1 MNILKK
7 IIEWPASR
15 AYIFTIDFSKPWWY
29 VFWQQRLYVLITVI
43 YLIVDDVFST
53 LVPLILGYVLVNK
66 SIKLLLVVQAIYI
79 LLEVLGWLTY
89 NPSLTR
95 IYNQIQD
102 SFHYSA
108 YNQLLS
114 VDPMYHV
121 RRSSGTVIG
130 KIKRTSNAYLDLM
143 STFVDDALPF
153 VVELV
158 TVLVSVFIINIYLGI
173 LIFSIV
179 LVIGLFFSI
188 SIIFSTRK
196 LERYAN
202 EQDDLTSQMS
212 TECLSQ
218 AQFIRASFA
227 TSQVQQRLL
236 VQHEK
241 QLKAEIVLWMTYP
254 IIQGFFI
261 ILYIIGTGF
270 IITFLIHLIKQGRLD
285 SVLATTL
292 LLTYFRGTRKL
303 FSLDSML
310 LTMIKSYRRIVDFY
324 IFIQAFGQKSF
335 PIFSEE
341 GKKDVEVDLLSPTKV
356 ILNHVTFSYPY
367 QPPIF
372 IDISLN
378 LSVEQGQENKL
389 YGIIG
394 PSGIGKT
401 TFISV
406 LGGQLKPHAGYV
418 LINGID
424 AYTVNDDVRR
434 KLIALQGQIATSL
447 RGSLK
452 YNLLFGLPDDF
463 LPSDQSI
470 VDVLTNVG
478 LWKLFAEKDGLN
490 TYIGEGGL
498 NLSGGQR
505 QRLNFANLYLRAKF
519 YKPVLILIDEPTS
532 SLDEMSERALTVMID
547 ELAHRSVTFV
557 IAHRLKTLNQAHQLL
572 DFSLLG
578 PKKILQFHAP
588 EELKSISTYF
598 DKLLSGVTKL

>member
-15 AYIFTIDFSKPWWY
+15 AYIFAIDFNKPWWY
-29 VFWQQRLYVLITVI
+29 VFWQQRLYVVITVI

-66 SIKLLLVVQAIYI
+66 SIKLLLVVQAVYI

-130 KIKRTSNAYLDLM
+130 KIKRTANAYLDLM

-173 LIFSIV
+173 LILSTV

-196 LERYAN
+196 LEKYAN

-254 IIQGFFI
+254 VIQGLFI
-261 ILYIIGTGF
+261 
-270 IITFLIHLIKQGRLD
+270 
-285 SVLATTL
+285 VL
-292 LLTYFRGTRKL
+292 
-303 FSLDSML
+303 
-310 LTMIKSYRRIVDFY
+310 
-324 IFIQAFGQKSF
+324 
-335 PIFSEE
+335 
-341 GKKDVEVDLLSPTKV
+341 
-356 ILNHVTFSYPY
+356 
-367 QPPIF
+367 
-372 IDISLN
+372 
-378 LSVEQGQENKL
+378 
-389 YGIIG
+389 
-394 PSGIGKT
+394 
-401 TFISV
+401 
-406 LGGQLKPHAGYV
+406 
-418 LINGID
+418 
-424 AYTVNDDVRR
+424 
-434 KLIALQGQIATSL
+434 
-447 RGSLK
+447 
-452 YNLLFGLPDDF
+452 
-463 LPSDQSI
+463 
-470 VDVLTNVG
+470 
-478 LWKLFAEKDGLN
+478 
-490 TYIGEGGL
+490 
-498 NLSGGQR
+498 
-505 QRLNFANLYLRAKF
+505 
-519 YKPVLILIDEPTS
+519 
-532 SLDEMSERALTVMID
+532 
-547 ELAHRSVTFV
+547 
-557 IAHRLKTLNQAHQLL
+557 
-572 DFSLLG
+572 
-578 PKKILQFHAP
+578 
-588 EELKSISTYF
+588 
-598 DKLLSGVTKL
+598 